1 MTRIFNSE
9 FDTLVNVFGKD
20 TKQFNLVKNLLKAQK
35 NKVLLVN
42 KRGLQNDIE
51 SLLDEYVN
59 PKFSN
64 VYKENRDK

>member
-1 MTRIFNSE
+1 M
-9 FDTLVNVFGKD
+9 VNVFGKD